1 VTRKAITTSHAVLAC
16 DVCGRTLLRG
26 ERADPFITGGVRR
39 LVCELC
45 TARATNEGWI
55 REGADDVAVRRA
67 AAGGRRSLLGRLRRS
82 APSVEPG
89 HSRRARRVTAT
100 AEEQPV
106 WAEEP
111 EWPAEPAP
119 PPAPPP
125 PPADPAPAAAPPP
138 AANPLPA
145 AAWPEPQ
152 PEPAWHEAPPDPAW
166 HDRAGTPP
174 PAAAPEDWQSNG
186 AQDAPAPAWPDGER
200 PRERREAPYEEEPP
214 ARRDVHAVPTNASLK
229 VARALEVFNVS
240 PHPRT
245 VGGVA
250 RSLGAPLVTARP
262 SLTEGS
268 IVTFLVAWELCWYR
282 YEIDLADEA
291 AGVRV
296 VEQGA
301 ELEELPPEDQSPNA
315 AADDRGALVPA

>member
-1 VTRKAITTSHAVLAC
+1 MTRKAITTSHAVLSC

-55 REGADDVAVRRA
+55 REGADDMAVRRA
-67 AAGGRRSLLGRLRRS
+67 GAAGRRSLLGRLRRS
-82 APSVEPG
+82 PASEEAER
-89 HSRRARRVTAT
+89 SRRSRRLAEP

-111 EWPAEPAP
+111 VWHAEPPPPAAVPAP
-119 PPAPPP
+119 PATWPEPAQAWHDPGAAPAAPQAPPP
-125 PPADPAPAAAPPP
+125 PS
-138 AANPLPA
+138 
-145 AAWPEPQ
+145 
-152 PEPAWHEAPPDPAW
+152 
-166 HDRAGTPP
+166 
-174 PAAAPEDWQSNG
+174 APEDWQSNG
-186 AQDAPAPAWPDGER
+186 AQAPPAPARPVEEP
-200 PRERREAPYEEEPP
+200 PREQPEPPAEEASP

-229 VARALEVFNVS
+229 VARALELFNAS

-262 SLTEGS
+262 SLSEGA
-268 IVTFLVAWELCWYR
+268 IVTIVVAWDLCWYR

-301 ELEELPPEDQSPNA
+301 ELEELPPEDQTPNA
-315 AADDRGALVPA
+315 AADDHGALVLA

>member
-1 VTRKAITTSHAVLAC
+1 MTRKAITSSHAVLSC

-67 AAGGRRSLLGRLRRS
+67 GAGGRRSLLGRLRRS
-82 APSVEPG
+82 HASEEPER
-89 HSRRARRVTAT
+89 SRRARRVAEP

-111 EWPAEPAP
+111 EWHAEPPPPAEAPPTGAPQRATAAP
-119 PPAPPP
+119 PPA
-125 PPADPAPAAAPPP
+125 AAAPPP
-138 AANPLPA
+138 AATPSPA
-145 AAWPEPQ
+145 AAWTEPE
-152 PEPAWHEAPPDPAW
+152 PAW
-166 HDRAGTPP
+166 HDRAGAPPAAEAPP
-174 PAAAPEDWQSNG
+174 PATPEGGQSNG
-186 AQDAPAPAWPDGER
+186 AGFPAPAWPGEER
-200 PRERREAPYEEEPP
+200 PREQGEPPDEEAPG

-229 VARALEVFNVS
+229 VARALELFNVS

-262 SLTEGS
+262 SVTEGS
-268 IVTFLVAWELCWYR
+268 IVTIVVAWELCWYR
-282 YEIDLADEA
+282 YEVDLADEA